1 MVLEQTK
8 EKHIKFNLCFLS
20 APILP
25 SSLTKKMP
33 SLPGFMCLCI
43 RQHGE
48 AWYLEFHT
56 STKKSGTEFIL
67 TIPLSGTQN
76 THRHI
81 CFTAEPNMARQ
92 IIGGGFSDLLDLGSI
107 NMAQSVRNATL
118 PAGQVILFVILSIRI
133 LLFLISPQTKPS
145 CNKLQTSLAVKD
157 NFEALGC
164 PLKTIGRDIFRGS

>member
-1 MVLEQTK
+1 
-8 EKHIKFNLCFLS
+8 
-20 APILP
+20 
-25 SSLTKKMP
+25 
-33 SLPGFMCLCI
+33 
-43 RQHGE
+43 
-48 AWYLEFHT
+48 
-56 STKKSGTEFIL
+56 
-67 TIPLSGTQN
+67 
-76 THRHI
+76 
-81 CFTAEPNMARQ
+81 MARQ

-164 PLKTIGRDIFRGS
+164 PLKTIGRDIFRGSWERFPGLVFWACHCSDRGREVSGMLAEAWKLENWVMRHHYSRTEVIVTNRDFISSDYGQKILPVLKTGEILQTQQQQQKMSGTHL